1 VRYTQRT
8 MANDYARYARQVIFS
23 GIGQAGQEKLLNA
36 RVVLVGCGA
45 DGTVIADRLVRAGVG
60 HLTLIDRDFI
70 ELNNLQ
76 RQILYDEDDL
86 RENLPKAVAAERKL
100 RRINSDVAI
109 TGLVADLNVENAEEL
124 LAGADLVMDG
134 TDNLEARYIIND
146 VCVKHDIPWVYCGV
160 VASYGMTMTIV
171 PHQTPCLRCL
181 FADAPPP
188 GSTATCDTVG
198 IVGPVVSVVA
208 GIAAAEGIK
217 VLVGQGE
224 RNPGIIHVD
233 LWDNTFNTFDSGP
246 SHPDCPACGLGE
258 YEFLERDAGVQAA
271 SLCGRDAVQIRV
283 PGAQGMPLADVVG
296 RLKKVSEITASNDY
310 LVRFK
315 VDGYEITLF
324 ADARAIIKGTDNEK
338 VARSLY
344 SKYIGV

>member
-1 VRYTQRT
+1 MVEE
-8 MANDYARYARQVIFS
+8 YARYARQIIFS
-23 GIGQAGQEKLLNA
+23 GIGEVGQAKLTDA
-36 RVVLVGCGA
+36 RVALVGCGA
-45 DGTVIADRLVRAGVG
+45 DGSVIADRLVRAGVG
-60 HLTLIDRDFI
+60 HVTLIDRDFI

-76 RQILYDEDDL
+76 RQVLYDEDDL
-86 RENLPKAVAAERKL
+86 RKNLPKAVAAERKL
-100 RRINSDVAI
+100 RRINSQVEI
-109 TGLVADLNVENAEEL
+109 TGLVADLNAENAEEL

-146 VCVKHDIPWVYCGV
+146 VCVMHSIPWIYCGV
-160 VASYGMTMTIV
+160 VASHGMTMTIV

-188 GSTATCDTVG
+188 GSTPTCDTVG
-198 IVGPVVSVVA
+198 ILGPIVSVVA

-217 VLVGQGE
+217 LLVGEGE

-233 LWDNTFNTFDSGP
+233 VWDNSYHTFESGP
-246 SHPDCPACGLGE
+246 PRADCPACGLGE
-258 YEFLERDAGVQAA
+258 YEFLERETGAQAV

-283 PGAQGMPLADVVG
+283 PGVQGLPLDDVAE
-296 RLKKVSEITASNDY
+296 RLKNVSEITAANDY

-324 ADARAIIKGTDNEK
+324 ADARAIIKGTDDGR

>member
-1 VRYTQRT
+1 
-8 MANDYARYARQVIFS
+8 MANDYARYARQIIFS
-23 GIGQAGQEKLLNA
+23 GIGQEGQEKLLNA

-45 DGTVIADRLVRAGVG
+45 TGTLIADRLVRAGVG

-76 RQILYDEDDL
+76 RQVLYDEDDL
-86 RENLPKAVAAERKL
+86 RENLPKAIAAERKL
-100 RRINSDVAI
+100 RRINSDVI
-109 TGLVADLNVENAEEL
+109 VTGLVADLNAENSEEL
-124 LAGADLVMDG
+124 LADADLVMDG

-146 VCVKHDIPWVYCGV
+146 VCVKHGIPWVYCGV
-160 VASYGMTMTIV
+160 VASYGMTMTII

-198 IVGPVVSVVA
+198 ILGPVVSVVA

-217 VLVGQGE
+217 LLVEQGE
-224 RNPGIIHVD
+224 RNPGVIHVD

-246 SHPDCPACGLGE
+246 PHPDCPACGMGE
-258 YEFLERDAGVQAA
+258 YDFLEREAGAQAA

-283 PGAQGMPLADVVG
+283 PGAQGLPLADVVG
-296 RLKKVSEITASNDY
+296 RLQKVSEITASNDY

-324 ADARAIIKGTDNEK
+324 GDARAIIKGTGDET

>member
-1 VRYTQRT
+1 
-8 MANDYARYARQVIFS
+8 MANDYARYARQIIFS
-23 GIGQAGQEKLLNA
+23 GIGQEGQEKLLNA

-45 DGTVIADRLVRAGVG
+45 TGTLIADRLVRAGVG

-76 RQILYDEDDL
+76 RQVLYDEDDL
-86 RENLPKAVAAERKL
+86 RADLPKAVTAERKL
-100 RRINSDVAI
+100 SRINSDVGV
-109 TGLVADLNVENAEEL
+109 TGLVADLNAENAEEL
-124 LAGADLVMDG
+124 LAEADLVMDG

-146 VCVKHDIPWVYCGV
+146 VCVKHGIPWVYCGV
-160 VASYGMTMTIV
+160 VASYGMTMTII

-181 FADAPPP
+181 FLDAPPP
-188 GSTATCDTVG
+188 GSTATCDTAG
-198 IVGPVVSVVA
+198 IVGPAVSVVA
-208 GIAAAEGIK
+208 GIAAAEAIK
-217 VLVGQGE
+217 LLVGKGE
-224 RNPGIIHVD
+224 RNPGVIHMD
-233 LWDNTFNTFDSGP
+233 LWDNTFNSFDSGP
-246 SHPDCPACGLGE
+246 PQPDCPACGLSQ
-258 YEFLERDAGVQAA
+258 YDFLEREAGAQAA

-283 PGAQGMPLADVVG
+283 PGAQGLPLSEVAG
-296 RLKKVSEITASNDY
+296 RLQNVSEITASNDY

-324 ADARAIIKGTDNEK
+324 GDARAIIKGTDDET

>member
-310 LVRFK
+310 LVRFQ

>member
-1 VRYTQRT
+1 MVEDYT
-8 MANDYARYARQVIFS
+8 RYARQLIFA
-23 GIGQAGQEKLLNA
+23 GIGKEGQEKLLSA

-45 DGTVIADRLVRAGVG
+45 DGTMIADRLVRAGIG

-76 RQILYDEDDL
+76 RQVLYDEDDL
-86 RENLPKAVAAERKL
+86 RKNLPKAVAAERKL
-100 RRINSDVAI
+100 SRINSRVEL
-109 TGLVADLNVENAEEL
+109 TGLVTDLNAENAEEL
-124 LAGADLVMDG
+124 LTGADLVMDG

-146 VCVKHDIPWVYCGV
+146 VCIKHGIPWIYCGV

-171 PHQTPCLRCL
+171 PHQTSCLRCL
-181 FADAPPP
+181 FNDAPPP
-188 GSTATCDTVG
+188 GAIATCDTVG
-198 IVGPVVSVVA
+198 ILGPIVSVVA

-217 VLVGQGE
+217 LLVGEGE

-233 LWDNTFNTFDSGP
+233 LWDNSFHTFESGSP
-246 SHPDCPACGLGE
+246 RADCPACGLGK
-258 YEFLERDAGVQAA
+258 YEFLERETGAQAV

-283 PGAQGMPLADVVG
+283 PGAQGLPLADVAE
-296 RLKKVSEITASNDY
+296 RLKNVSEITVANDY
-310 LVRFK
+310 LVRFR

-324 ADARAIIKGTDNEK
+324 ADARAIIKGTNDGR

>member
-1 VRYTQRT
+1 
-8 MANDYARYARQVIFS
+8 MINDYTRYARQIIFS
-23 GIGQAGQEKLLNA
+23 GIGQEGQERLLKA

-45 DGTVIADRLVRAGVG
+45 DGTVIADRLARAGVG

-76 RQILYDEDDL
+76 RQVLYDEDDL
-86 RENLPKAVAAERKL
+86 HEALPKAVAAERKL
-100 RRINSDVAI
+100 SRINSQV
-109 TGLVADLNVENAEEL
+109 TVKGLVADLNAENAQEL

-134 TDNLEARYIIND
+134 TDNLDARYLIND
-146 VCVKHDIPWVYCGV
+146 VCVKHGIPWVYCGV

-188 GSTATCDTVG
+188 GATATCDTVG
-198 IVGPVVSVVA
+198 VLGPVVSVVA
-208 GIAAAEGIK
+208 GIAAAEAIK
-217 VLVGQGE
+217 LLVGAGG

-233 LWDNTFNTFDSGP
+233 LWDNTFNTFESGSP
-246 SHPDCPACGLGE
+246 RPDCPACGRGE
-258 YEFLERDAGVQAA
+258 YEFLEGESGAQAV

-283 PGAQGMPLADVVG
+283 PGAGHLPLHDVAERIG
-296 RLKKVSEITASNDY
+296 RVSRVTVRNDY
-310 LVRFK
+310 LLRFE

-324 ADARAIIKGTDNEK
+324 ADARAIIKGTGDES

>member
-1 VRYTQRT
+1 
-8 MANDYARYARQVIFS
+8 MKNDTNRYARQLIFP
-23 GIGQAGQEKLLNA
+23 GIGEAGQEKLSKA

-45 DGTVIADRLVRAGVG
+45 DGTAIADRLVRAGVG

-76 RQILYDEDDL
+76 RQLLYDEEDL
-86 RENLPKAVAAERKL
+86 RANLPKAIAAEQKL
-100 RRINSDVAI
+100 QRINSQVTV
-109 TGLVADLNVENAEEL
+109 TGVVADLNAENAEEL
-124 LAGADLVMDG
+124 LTYADLVMDG
-134 TDNLEARYIIND
+134 TDNFEARYIIND
-146 VCVKHDIPWVYCGV
+146 VCVKHGIPWVYCGV
-160 VASYGMTMTIV
+160 VASYGMTTTIV

-188 GSTATCDTVG
+188 GATATCDTAG
-198 IVGPVVSVVA
+198 IVGPIVTVVA

-217 VLVGQGE
+217 LLVGTGE
-224 RNPGIIHVD
+224 RNTGIIHVD
-233 LWDNTFNTFDSGP
+233 LWNNTFDAFDSGSP
-246 SHPDCPACGLGE
+246 RPDCPTCGQGD
-258 YEFLERDAGVQAA
+258 YEFLERASGAQAA

-283 PGAQGMPLADVVG
+283 PGVQQLPLSDVAD
-296 RLKKVSEITASNDY
+296 RLQAVSQITASNDY

-324 ADARAIIKGTDNEK
+324 ADARAIIKGTSDET

>member
-1 VRYTQRT
+1 MVK
-8 MANDYARYARQVIFS
+8 DYVRYARQLIFA
-23 GIGQAGQEKLLNA
+23 GIGREGQEKLLSA

-76 RQILYDEDDL
+76 RQVLYDEDDL
-86 RENLPKAVAAERKL
+86 RQNLPKAVAAERKL
-100 RRINSDVAI
+100 RRINSQVEL
-109 TGLVADLNVENAEEL
+109 TGLVADLNAENAEEL

-134 TDNLEARYIIND
+134 TDNLEARYVIND
-146 VCVKHDIPWVYCGV
+146 VCVKHGIPWIYCGV

-181 FADAPPP
+181 FSDAPPP
-188 GSTATCDTVG
+188 GATATCDTVG
-198 IVGPVVSVVA
+198 ILGPIVSVVA

-217 VLVGQGE
+217 LLVGEGE
-224 RNPGIIHVD
+224 RNSGIIHVD
-233 LWDNTFNTFDSGP
+233 LWDNSFYTFESGSP
-246 SHPDCPACGLGE
+246 RPDCPACSLGE
-258 YEFLERDAGVQAA
+258 YEFLEGETGAQAV

-283 PGAQGMPLADVVG
+283 PGAQGLPLADVVE
-296 RLKKVSEITASNDY
+296 RLRNVSEITASNDY

-324 ADARAIIKGTDNEK
+324 ADARAIIKGTDDGR